1 MPQEQQIA
9 IEERFAR
16 VFNDKSFKER
26 LSSADF
32 EKYINGKK
40 RLSFQKHDTIF
51 EDGETPKGVFVLEK
65 GAAKLS
71 KSGAF
76 GKDQILRFIKE
87 GDIIGY
93 RSLLCGEN
101 FQAKAEAMT
110 DIECVFT
117 SRYLYVSSG
126 SRSTTVFRNASENFL
141 RIRRIFQY
149 HYLPCPENGKRK
161 AG

>member
-32 EKYINGKK
+32 EKYINGK

-76 GKDQILRFIKE
+76 GKIRF
-87 GDIIGY
+87 
-93 RSLLCGEN
+93 
-101 FQAKAEAMT
+101 
-110 DIECVFT
+110 
-117 SRYLYVSSG
+117 
-126 SRSTTVFRNASENFL
+126 
-141 RIRRIFQY
+141 
-149 HYLPCPENGKRK
+149 
-161 AG
+161 

>member
-1 MPQEQQIA
+1 MSYKMSQEQQIA

-32 EKYINGKK
+32 EKYINAKK
-40 RLSFQKHDTIF
+40 KLSFQKHETIF

-101 FQAKAEAMT
+101 FQAK
-110 DIECVFT
+110 
-117 SRYLYVSSG
+117 
-126 SRSTTVFRNASENFL
+126 
-141 RIRRIFQY
+141 Q
-149 HYLPCPENGKRK
+149 KQ
-161 AG
+161 